1 MLVSAF
7 LDSKLTTSQET
18 LDPPKCRVWVT
29 KPILERLSGK
39 NSTDAPEPLATNAN
53 FDVEILS
60 SFPKTAIPW

>member
-18 LDPPKCRVWVT
+18 LDPPKFRVWMT

-39 NSTDAPEPLATNAN
+39 NSTDAPEPLVTNV
-53 FDVEILS
+53 DVEILS